1 VPKIV
6 IAAATKANLIIL
18 DFCKKFIIYLQI
30 YVVSPLIHNK
40 TIVFLHF
47 IMSIKVII
55 ILVFILVILS
65 SLVLDLG
72 LFSKK
77 NQSSLTLKQSI
88 YRSLCWFSLGILSVG
103 AVYWL
108 HPYLHNL
115 KSNADLQSYIAN
127 YGISFTVVS
136 DFNQSLQNFRIASTT
151 AYFTGYILEY
161 ALSVDNLF
169 VMLLIFQTFKIS
181 AQNEKRILLWGVIG
195 AMVLRFIFVYLGSS
209 AINQFHWIL
218 YAFGVLLIYSG
229 FKLMF
234 QNSED
239 EFDPNKHFIIK
250 LGNKIFSVENSP
262 VNPDSFFTKQNLK
275 LQVTPLFLIL
285 LVVEFTDVVFAV
297 DSVPA
302 VFGITT
308 DPYLVFFSNIFA
320 ILGLRSLFFLLG
332 YGLDKFYALKYGL
345 SIILVYIGGKML
357 LEEYALQLG
366 FTHLHNLI
374 VIIGI
379 LTISIFYSLKF
390 PLQNQSGN
398 SDK

>member
-1 VPKIV
+1 
-6 IAAATKANLIIL
+6 
-18 DFCKKFIIYLQI
+18 
-30 YVVSPLIHNK
+30 
-40 TIVFLHF
+40 
-47 IMSIKVII
+47 MSIKVII

-77 NQSSLTLKQSI
+77 NQNPLTLKQSI
-88 YRSLCWFSLGILSVG
+88 YRSLCWVSLGLLSVG
-103 AVYWL
+103 AVYL
-108 HPYLHNL
+108 AHPYLHNL
-115 KSNADLQSYIAN
+115 RNNADLQSYIAN
-127 YGISFTVVS
+127 YGVSFTIVS

-151 AYFTGYILEY
+151 AYLTGYILEY

-181 AQNEKRILLWGVIG
+181 AKNEKRILIWGVIG

-218 YAFGVLLIYSG
+218 YAFGILLIYSG
-229 FKLMF
+229 FKLML

-262 VNPDSFFTKQNLK
+262 HNPDLFFTKQNLK
-275 LQVTPLFLIL
+275 LQVTPLFLVL

-357 LEEYALQLG
+357 LEKYALQFG

-379 LTISIFYSLKF
+379 LIVSIFYSLKF
-390 PLQNQSGN
+390 PNQNQQTN
-398 SDK
+398 SDN

>member
-1 VPKIV
+1 M
-6 IAAATKANLIIL
+6 T
-18 DFCKKFIIYLQI
+18 
-30 YVVSPLIHNK
+30 
-40 TIVFLHF
+40 
-47 IMSIKVII
+47 IKVII
-55 ILVFILVILS
+55 ILVFILVVLS

-77 NQSSLTLKQSI
+77 NQHQLTLKQSI
-88 YRSLCWFSLGILSVG
+88 YRSLCWFSLGLISVG
-103 AVYWL
+103 AVYIL

-115 KSNADLQSYIAN
+115 KNNTDLQSYIAN
-127 YGISFTVVS
+127 YGISFTIVS

-195 AMVLRFIFVYLGSS
+195 AMLLRFVFVYLGSS

-218 YAFGVLLIYSG
+218 YAFGILLIYSG

-234 QNSED
+234 QNSEE
-239 EFDPNKHFIIK
+239 EFDPNKHFIIR
-250 LGNKIFSVENSP
+250 LGNRIFSVEKSP
-262 VNPDSFFTKQNLK
+262 KNPNSFFTKQNSK
-275 LQVTPLFLIL
+275 LQVTPLFLVL

-332 YGLDKFYALKYGL
+332 HGLDKFYALKYGL

-357 LEEYALQLG
+357 LEKYALEFG
-366 FTHLHNLI
+366 FTHIHNLI

-379 LTISIFYSLKF
+379 LAVSIFYSLKF
-390 PLQNQSGN
+390 PIQNQQDQT
-398 SDK
+398 DK